1 MIVTTRAR
9 DIIYKKTDGEDS
21 NDNTKRYMINLSF
34 DDSIIFDHKTAEKSF
49 NSDDYSIDFSK

>member
-9 DIIYKKTDGEDS
+9 DIIYKKADGEDS

-34 DDSIIFDHKTAEKSF
+34 DDSIIFDHKTAEEAV
-49 NSDDYSIDFSK
+49 NSDCYSIHIS